1 MQSENEYIYLDYAA
15 TSPLIA
21 EVQDAMAPFM
31 QAGRDSLAGMNPN
44 ALSLPGRDAFKALEG
59 ARRDVASAI
68 GAHRPDE
75 VVFTSGATEADNA
88 AIAGMAK
95 AAYDA
100 RVRERG
106 AKAFG
111 DGMPE
116 VIVSA
121 IEHDA
126 VLNPAKRLEREGYKV
141 VVLPPDG
148 DGFVEVST
156 LQDAITPNTLLVSV
170 QMANSEIGSIQPV
183 KQLADMAHRSG
194 AAFHTDAT
202 QALGKI
208 PIDMEELN
216 VDAASFSS
224 HKIGGPKG
232 VGALYLRN
240 RTPFHSQMLGGGQ
253 EASKRSGTQN
263 VAGAIGFAAA
273 CKSAVCLREEE
284 SERLRVL
291 RDKLYRDMPAFDSIQ
306 QTVDVTEGSLDY
318 LPNIAN
324 FCVAG
329 IESETA
335 VLRFDLLG
343 FAVSGGSACASRSLE
358 PSHVLTTIGIPSDIA
373 LGEIRI
379 SMGRFTTKEDID
391 ALLHAVPKVLNWGS
405 L

>member
-1 MQSENEYIYLDYAA
+1 MQNGYIYLDYAA
-15 TSPLIA
+15 SSPLLEEA
-21 EVQDAMAPFM
+21 LDAMAPFM
-31 QAGRDSLAGMNPN
+31 QAGRDALAGMNPN
-44 ALSLPGRDAFKALEG
+44 ALSLPGRDAFKALED
-59 ARRDVASAI
+59 ARRDAASAI

-88 AIAGMAK
+88 AIIGMAK

-100 RVRERG
+100 RIREKG
-106 AKAFG
+106 AKAFDG
-111 DGMPE
+111 GMPE
-116 VIVSA
+116 IIVSA

-141 VVLPPDG
+141 IALPPDG

-183 KQLADMAHRSG
+183 RQLADKAHEAG
-194 AAFHTDAT
+194 AVFHTDAT

-208 PIDMEELN
+208 PVDMDGLN

-240 RTPFHSQMLGGGQ
+240 RTPFCSQMSGGGQ
-253 EASKRSGTQN
+253 EAGKRSGTQN
-263 VAGAIGFAAA
+263 VAGAVGFAAA
-273 CKSAVCLREEE
+273 CKSAVCTQAQEV
-284 SERLRVL
+284 ERLRTL
-291 RDKLYRDMPAFDSIQ
+291 RDRLYRDMPAFDAIQ
-306 QTVDVTEGSLDY
+306 QTVDVEEGSLDY

-324 FCVAG
+324 FCISG
-329 IESETA
+329 MESETS
-335 VLRFDLLG
+335 VIRFDSLG
-343 FAVSGGSACASRSLE
+343 FAISGGSACASRSLE
-358 PSHVLTTIGIPSDIA
+358 PSHVLKAIGIPSDVA

-379 SMGRFTTKEDID
+379 SMGRFTEKEDID
-391 ALLHAVPKVLNWGS
+391 ALLHSIPEVLEWGS
-405 L
+405 S